1 MNRSSNA
8 RLSQIDVED
17 SDNEENKSDVYEDDD
32 DFNELQMNV
41 EEDVS
46 SWSQV
51 WTTDEVI
58 VFK

>member
-8 RLSQIDVED
+8 RLSQVDVEE

-51 WTTDEVI
+51 
-58 VFK
+58 

>member
-8 RLSQIDVED
+8 RLSQVDVEE

-41 EEDVS
+41 DEDVS

>member
-8 RLSQIDVED
+8 RLSQVDVEE